1 MHLATSA
8 RLMRLIIPLILLLAQ
23 FSTPCMAQV
32 SPNLD
37 ALTPTAVE
45 LDPNPIKIDAL
56 NLSLLIPVGSVS
68 ETTSYGNNSSV
79 GIGFPDKIGVMIIKE
94 QRTNNPNLTLEQV
107 TQSIM
112 KQLTRFGNS
121 TTGTVLDHQKNLEIN
136 FRTGQRFYV
145 RIPGTDNKPD
155 TVRGMTIFPNG
166 PQRFVIFDLTTLYRD
181 FDKCRVIYETSVGT
195 MDMGNP
201 SDQDARRSA
210 AIRRMLDFMAL
221 RSIEDYQKAM
231 TAKKDRWERLYLPAP
246 SGDDMD
252 ATEYGYRRIRSWGG
266 FKGELTEKPKNK
278 WGDDDR
284 TLGYFVQIDAM
295 AIEEGLRVDTRAT
308 FYMSEDASEESWT
321 IKMSLRQDSESSS
334 STITGARSRNN
345 LVILTDSSEA
355 GPVKST
361 PLIQGE
367 GYLSQAMSYLV
378 SNLLANHAQTGEYAS
393 YVYNS
398 STGAI
403 TLRWDVVEHPQ
414 DTPDLT
420 RVTTKVSSDTPPTV
434 SLYNSAGELLRVRL
448 SNGRIW
454 ESIELDRLLTL
465 WKKKGLPLD

>member
-1 MHLATSA
+1 MLPAA
-8 RLMRLIIPLILLLAQ
+8 RSHFLIFITLLLA
-23 FSTPCMAQV
+23 SISSLCSAQV
-32 SPNLD
+32 TLNND
-37 ALTPTAVE
+37 TVTPTAVE

-56 NLSLLIPVGSVS
+56 DLSLLIPVGSVS

-94 QRTNNPNLTLEQV
+94 QRTSNPDLTLEQV

-121 TTGTVLDHQKNLEIN
+121 ITGTVLDHDKNLEVN
-136 FRTGQRFYV
+136 FRKGQRFYV
-145 RIPGTDNKPD
+145 RIPGTNNKPD

-181 FDKCRVIYETSVGT
+181 FDKCRAIYETSVGT

-210 AIRRMLDFMAL
+210 AVRRMLDFMAL
-221 RSIEDYQKAM
+221 RSVDDYQDAM

-266 FKGELTEKPKNK
+266 FKGELTEKSKSK
-278 WGDDDR
+278 WTADDR

-295 AIEEGLRVDTRAT
+295 AIEEDLRVDTRAT

-321 IKMSLRQDSESSS
+321 IKMSLRQGTESST

-355 GPVKST
+355 GPIKTT
-361 PLIQGE
+361 PLIQGD
-367 GYLSQAMSYLV
+367 GYISQAMSYLV
-378 SNLLANHAQTGEYAS
+378 SNLLAQHAETGEFAS

-398 STGAI
+398 SAGAI
-403 TLRWDVVEHPQ
+403 TLRWDVVEHPKE
-414 DTPDLT
+414 TPDLI

-434 SLYNSAGELLRVRL
+434 SLYNTEGKLLRVRL

-454 ESIELDRLLTL
+454 EPIELDRLISL
-465 WKKKGLPLD
+465 WSKKGLPLD

>member
-1 MHLATSA
+1 MSCFTRSIFWISLTCLFGACCAHS
-8 RLMRLIIPLILLLAQ
+8 LAQ
-23 FSTPCMAQV
+23 ITPNNDTV
-32 SPNLD
+32 
-37 ALTPTAVE
+37 TPTAVE
-45 LDPNPIKIDAL
+45 LDPNPLKIDAL
-56 NLSLLIPVGSVS
+56 DLSLLIPVGSVS
-68 ETTSYGNNSSV
+68 ETTSFGNNSSV
-79 GIGFPDKIGVMIIKE
+79 GIGLPDKIGVMIIKE
-94 QRTNNPNLTLEQV
+94 QRTSNPDLTLEQV

-121 TTGTVLDHQKNLEIN
+121 ITGTVLDHDKNLEIN
-136 FRTGQRFYV
+136 FRTGQRFYI
-145 RIPGTDNKPD
+145 RIPGTNNKPD

-181 FDKCRVIYETSVGT
+181 FDKCRAIYETSVGT

-201 SDQDARRSA
+201 SDQDARRSTA
-210 AIRRMLDFMAL
+210 VRRMLDFMAL
-221 RSIEDYQKAM
+221 RSVEDYQEAM
-231 TAKKDRWERLYLPAP
+231 TTKKDRWERLYLPAP

-278 WGDDDR
+278 WTDDDR

-295 AIEEGLRVDTRAT
+295 AIEEDLRVDTRAT

-321 IKMSLRQDSESSS
+321 IKMSLRQDTESST

-355 GPVKST
+355 GPIKTT
-361 PLIQGE
+361 PLIQGD
-367 GYLSQAMSYLV
+367 GYISQAMSYLI
-378 SNLLANHAQTGEYAS
+378 SNLLAQHAQNGEFAS

-398 STGAI
+398 SAGAI
-403 TLRWDVVEHPQ
+403 SLRWDVVERPKE
-414 DTPDLT
+414 TPDLI

-434 SLYNSAGELLRVRL
+434 SLYNTKGELLRVRL

-454 ESIELDRLLTL
+454 EPIELDRLISL
-465 WKKKGLPLD
+465 WQKKGLPLD